1 MLKKY
6 DLLFESLINEGR
18 KKDELKKFKFSLD
31 SIKGLVDGLA
41 SEDEHKGHFNSIV
54 NKLKEKDFYTPK
66 TFKAAVA
73 LIFKQLKK
81 GEIADGYAAIFFD
94 WLKNHDECPFS
105 DYNDEESEEEATE
118 EPESEEETHDEEE
131 TSSEDESDEEES
143 ETESGEVFFQN

>member
-6 DLLFESLINEGR
+6 DLLFESIINEGR

-31 SIKGLVDGLA
+31 SVKGLVDSLA
-41 SEDEHKGHFNSIV
+41 SEDEHKGHFNSIIT
-54 NKLKEKDFYTPK
+54 KLKEKDFYTPK
-66 TFKAAVA
+66 TFKAAVS

-105 DYNDEESEEEATE
+105 DYDGEETDEEVSE
-118 EPESEEETHDEEE
+118 EPESEEETSDVEE
-131 TSSEDESDEEES
+131 TSTEDESDDEES
-143 ETESGEVFFQN
+143 EPESEEVFFQN